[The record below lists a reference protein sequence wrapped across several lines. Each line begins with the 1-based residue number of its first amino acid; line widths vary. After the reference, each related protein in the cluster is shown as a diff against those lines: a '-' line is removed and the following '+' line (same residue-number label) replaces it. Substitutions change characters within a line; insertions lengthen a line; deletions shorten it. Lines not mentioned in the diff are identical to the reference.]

1 MRRSTRFQYS
11 RVSREKTI
19 NIRTKLICLIF
30 SFVEPTE
37 EEKIFAPKFIEQL
50 QPVHTADGYTVQLE
64 CKVEGSPRPQITWFR
79 QTAIIKPSQDFQ
91 MYYDDDNVA
100 TLVIREV
107 FPEDAGTFTC
117 VAKNAAGFASSSTE
131 LTVENPL
138 SDKDSDGTALSRRSL
153 SRESSLADI
162 LEGIPPTFSKKPR
175 AQCVDE
181 NSNVILE
188 CRLVAVPEPDIVWLF
203 NGEEIKPQKNVKI
216 ATESDMHMYCSVLQI
231 TTVQR
236 AQEGIYEVV
245 ATNRE
250 GEARLPIQLK
260 VRTGDKEA
268 PQVLEPL
275 RNLIIREGESVVLST
290 QIVGNPTPKITWLK
304 NGEPLQGVGKSDK
317 DTHTLTLI
325 SPNKDQSGEYTVK
338 AVNSVGSVE
347 TSATLTVEGMYT
359 ENIDRIAWSK
369 YFHPFIVSTESAGGN
384 AEPPFFVERFEE
396 QRIPQNGTIKLPA
409 KVSGNPV
416 PEITWFHNNV
426 PLQPSDRVKQSYD
439 GENIELTITKANS
452 QSDSGDYKCVAS
464 NSIGKASHGA
474 RVIVEV
480 EDVVFTKKLKK
491 KVSIQE
497 SQTLTLECET
507 SHYVTTKWY
516 HNGKELTGMDHRV
529 VVQEDKVHKL
539 IIRNTVLRDA
549 GKYECRIKNLSTDS
563 NVDVLEK
570 TPEFVRTLEDLEVQ
584 ENEVTHLEVEI
595 SSDNADVVWIRDT
608 QPLSENED
616 IQFVKEGKIR
626 KMIIKKT
633 TIHNEGEYTCRLGEQ
648 ECSAELTVIELPP
661 KIVTP
666 LENLTVAKGE
676 KANFEIELTKGDALV
691 RWFHG
696 KRELVLSDN
705 VQLTIDGKR
714 QKLKI
719 LRSDT
724 EDAGSY
730 SCIVGKDTCTARLTV
745 EEPAVEFIVP
755 LPEVTLGTKTK
766 DVEFVVKLSQPD
778 VDVTWTKKGKP
789 ITPSS
794 KYSIDVE
801 GTVRKFVIH
810 NADDN
815 DIDEYICQAD
825 NVKSTSILKLEDIK
839 TPPKII
845 IDDAD
850 RVYKV
855 REGEDVTFNV
865 KLSGTPAPDVE
876 WSTSGT
882 VVKPSA
888 RTKPTFDEKS
898 ASLTIKKV
906 SDEDVGEYIIKVK
919 NPSGEADAFL
929 TLIILS
935 KFELPFLFA
944 NLCC

>member
-529 VVQEDKVHKL
+529 VVQEDKIHKL

>member
-1 MRRSTRFQYS
+1 MRKQLTFEQNSFVQF
-11 RVSREKTI
+11 
-19 NIRTKLICLIF
+19 F

-529 VVQEDKVHKL
+529 VVQEDKIHKL

>member
-1 MRRSTRFQYS
+1 MRKQLTFEQNSFVQF
-11 RVSREKTI
+11 
-19 NIRTKLICLIF
+19 F

>member
-396 QRIPQNGTIKLPA
+396 QRIPQNSTIKLPA

>member
-1 MRRSTRFQYS
+1 M
-11 RVSREKTI
+11 SREKTI

-396 QRIPQNGTIKLPA
+396 QRIPQNSTIKLPA

-529 VVQEDKVHKL
+529 VVQEDKIHKL